1 MHSPATAPNRDAADF
16 RVVLAVVSI
25 GVLLS
30 SLDLFIVNV
39 ALPDMAADFGGARI
53 SGLSWV
59 LNAYAI
65 VFAALLVPAGRLG
78 DRRSIRTTFLL
89 GLVVFVAG
97 SALCATAW
105 DVGSLVLFRVLQA
118 VGGALLTP
126 ASLGLVLAA
135 SPPQRRAAAV
145 RLWVAFGGLGAAL
158 GPVLGGILVEFDWR
172 AIGVAE
178 GVVLI

>member
-1 MHSPATAPNRDAADF
+1 MNSSVTPPERTDF
-16 RVVLAVVSI
+16 RVVLAVVSV

-39 ALPDMAADFGGARI
+39 ALPDMAADLGGARI

-89 GLVVFVAG
+89 GLAIFVAG

-105 DVGSLVLFRVLQA
+105 DVGSLVGFRVLQA
-118 VGGALLTP
+118 VGAALLTP

-135 SPPQRRAAAV
+135 SSGTCSPRLRARCTATSAC
-145 RLWVAFGGLGAAL
+145 
-158 GPVLGGILVEFDWR
+158 
-172 AIGVAE
+172 
-178 GVVLI
+178 